1 MPDFGVIVTCN
12 KADFLFAKGC
22 CASIR
27 YFMGDVPICLL
38 VDGDFSVESIVETYN
53 TLVISR
59 KDVKNQ
65 MLATR
70 CTGWGLTKMIA
81 FWESPFDHFLLL
93 DADTCVW
100 GDVSVYADFSNND
113 AIIDVPCY
121 SYKKEDINKYF
132 FDVENIRKLFPD
144 FDYNAHSYVCTGVIF
159 GKKNMFDIAE
169 YAEIL
174 ALLDKHPRLFKY
186 GEMGF
191 LNFMFFRAKQDSR
204 LKIGTS
210 DIQHLITDFDFAKS
224 KSKFLINTEP
234 VVAHP
239 PTVIHWAGGDK
250 PVKSNSHIY
259 SEPMSFFR
267 KKFLKDK
274 KNTGLFTDTI
284 LAIEDYQWLLRKRF
298 SSYKIIAKHFYKQRQ
313 RKVIS
318 KVKSYV
324 VR

>member
-1 MPDFGVIVTCN
+1 MADFGIIVTCT
-12 KADFLFAKGC
+12 KVDFLFAKGC

-38 VDGDFSVESIVETYN
+38 LDGDFSVESIVKTYH
-53 TLVISR
+53 TLLITR
-59 KDVKNQ
+59 KDVKDPL
-65 MLATR
+65 LAKR

-81 FWESPFDHFLLL
+81 FWESPFEHFLLL

-100 GDVSVYADFSNND
+100 GDVSVYADFSNYD

-121 SYKKEDINKYF
+121 SYKKEDIDEFF
-132 FDVENIRKLFPD
+132 FDVEKMKTFFPD
-144 FDYNAHSYVCTGVIF
+144 FNCTSHPYVCTGVIF

-169 YAEIL
+169 YEEIL
-174 ALLDKHPRLFKY
+174 ALLDKHPKLFKY

-191 LNFMFFRAKQDSR
+191 LNFMFFRAKQESR
-204 LKIGTS
+204 LKIGAA
-210 DIQHLITDFDFAKS
+210 DIQHLITDFDFPTS
-224 KSKFLINTEP
+224 KSKFFVNTEP
-234 VVAHP
+234 VVVHP
-239 PTVIHWAGGDK
+239 PTVIHWAGKDK
-250 PVKSNSHIY
+250 PVKSNTHIY

-284 LAIEDYQWLLRKRF
+284 LALEDYQWLLDKRYGKF
-298 SSYKIIAKHFYKQRQ
+298 KIIAKHFYKQRR

-318 KVKSYV
+318 RVKTYIGK
-324 VR
+324 